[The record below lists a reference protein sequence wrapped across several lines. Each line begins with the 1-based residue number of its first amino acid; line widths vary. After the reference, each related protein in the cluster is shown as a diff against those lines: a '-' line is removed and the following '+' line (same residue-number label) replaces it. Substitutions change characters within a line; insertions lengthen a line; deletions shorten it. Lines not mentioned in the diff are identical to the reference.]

1 MGIRKMAAVVTHDA
15 VAADS
20 VRNGDRNSGSGVG
33 QSSSNIGPP
42 HRRIRKAII
51 ESDPEDDEE
60 MSVSV
65 SELPSDRSNTNLNV
79 KETQSPSINNSIRN
93 GSKRIESSSET
104 NITTSESIS
113 STDPNLP
120 SSGVQPAALYTMDTD
135 ISQLEA
141 PTFTT
146 LDRGPSQTMID
157 LTWDHKVNLIGKKVV
172 NPMIHNCDK
181 CKKPILIYGRM
192 IPCKHVFCLS
202 CATQSLTPSA
212 TSTCPRCGDKVVRVE
227 QAGLGSIY
235 MCSHGGSR
243 YGSNGC
249 RRTYL
254 SQRDLQAHIQHRH
267 MKQQQQSAFAGTT
280 SAAAAPNQLAQQ
292 NSHSSS
298 NQLIVP
304 AVNQLPSAQEIA
316 AATAAI
322 VANRKRQEHQQH
334 PAQSS
339 SITPVTN
346 MTPQHSHTQ
355 ATGYQQFS
363 HPPPHQGTTTTT
375 YPYNTPA
382 QVKHQQSNLIT
393 VPIQDSASSV
403 TSGAVSTV
411 ASYGSSSQS
420 GLWNSQAASAASGYP
435 TTASSFYHTGHP
447 HHSSHHQSHHQGSA
461 TGQIMSSNIQ
471 WTSQPNNRTSGVD
484 RTSSNVEH
492 VRGSGERTSGG
503 YRR

>member
-1 MGIRKMAAVVTHDA
+1 
-15 VAADS
+15 
-20 VRNGDRNSGSGVG
+20 
-33 QSSSNIGPP
+33 
-42 HRRIRKAII
+42 
-51 ESDPEDDEE
+51 
-60 MSVSV
+60 
-65 SELPSDRSNTNLNV
+65 
-79 KETQSPSINNSIRN
+79 
-93 GSKRIESSSET
+93 
-104 NITTSESIS
+104 
-113 STDPNLP
+113 
-120 SSGVQPAALYTMDTD
+120 
-135 ISQLEA
+135 
-141 PTFTT
+141 
-146 LDRGPSQTMID
+146 
-157 LTWDHKVNLIGKKVV
+157 
-172 NPMIHNCDK
+172 MIHNCDK

-202 CATQSLTPSA
+202 CATQSLTPGA

-267 MKQQQQSAFAGTT
+267 MKQQQQQSAFAGTT
-280 SAAAAPNQLAQQ
+280 SAVASQNQLAQQ
-292 NSHSSS
+292 NSQNSS
-298 NQLIVP
+298 NQLLVP
-304 AVNQLPSAQEIA
+304 ATNQLPSAQEIA

-339 SITPVTN
+339 SIAPVSN
-346 MTPQHSHTQ
+346 MTPQHSQQT
-355 ATGYQQFS
+355 AGYQHFT
-363 HPPPHQGTTTTT
+363 HPPPHQGTATTT
-375 YPYNTPA
+375 YPYNSPA

-435 TTASSFYHTGHP
+435 PTASSFYQTGSNNSVNTSTSSVIGVYNATHGLPSAGHP

-471 WTSQPNNRTSGVD
+471 WTSQPNNRTSVGVD